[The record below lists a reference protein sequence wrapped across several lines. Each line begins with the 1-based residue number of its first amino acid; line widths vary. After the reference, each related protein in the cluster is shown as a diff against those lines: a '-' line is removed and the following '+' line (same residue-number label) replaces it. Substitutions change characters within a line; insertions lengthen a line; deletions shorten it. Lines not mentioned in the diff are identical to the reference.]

1 MGGILKTCGPSLNY
15 FIALFSHL
23 WALCIGHGSR
33 DLIFIAGDIHCGV
46 TSVVTDKTTGLQI
59 NHFTTSPITNHV
71 CDFFPDL
78 RGDLNERFH
87 FNHLPLGNDFRN
99 YLDVEIQFHEDST
112 NIQAKLVPVSTD
124 IFENTEFKWIR
135 KVVIVL
141 HILKKVEQFF
151 FEKLCYTIK

>member
-1 MGGILKTCGPSLNY
+1 MGGILKTCGQSLNY

-99 YLDVEIQFHEDST
+99 YLDVKFQTIC
-112 NIQAKLVPVSTD
+112 
-124 IFENTEFKWIR
+124 
-135 KVVIVL
+135 
-141 HILKKVEQFF
+141 VELN
-151 FEKLCYTIK
+151 KTSV

>member
-1 MGGILKTCGPSLNY
+1 M
-15 FIALFSHL
+15 
-23 WALCIGHGSR
+23 CIGHGSR

-46 TSVVTDKTTGLQI
+46 TSVVKDKKTGLQI

-99 YLDVEIQFHEDST
+99 YLDVEIRFHEDST

-124 IFENTEFKWIR
+124 IFENTEFK
-135 KVVIVL
+135 
-141 HILKKVEQFF
+141 
-151 FEKLCYTIK
+151 